1 MTDRD
6 RFERLTEK
14 QRECLDLVLQRR
26 TSKQIARMLHISKA
40 AVDQRLTTA
49 RQYLGAA
56 DRDEAAVLYGRMLA
70 AYDRVAYDTLQ
81 LPPLAPVADTPRR
94 DTVSEAAFVL
104 REAPTSFGAFAAQS
118 HFSPHVLGISLHELG
133 SVARLAVIGGLT
145 IGGLSA
151 LLIALAVAQAL
162 TRLMNG

>member
-6 RFERLTEK
+6 RFERLTDK

-26 TSKQIARMLHISKA
+26 TSKQIARMLHVSKA

-49 RQYLGAA
+49 RQSLGVA

-70 AYDRVAYDTLQ
+70 TYDRIAYDTLQ
-81 LPPLAPVADTPRR
+81 LPPIAPVIESHPR
-94 DTVSEAAFVL
+94 DTVSETAFVL
-104 REAPTSFGAFAAQS
+104 REAPTSFGAFAAQR
-118 HFSPHVLGISLHELG
+118 HFSPHVLGISLHDLG
-133 SVARLAVIGGLT
+133 SVARIAIIAGLT
-145 IGGLSA
+145 IGGLAA

-162 TRLMNG
+162 TRLM